1 MIFLLI
7 SEEYGCQEWYAV
19 LSEDQFGNLKKRW
32 ATIKGLNC
40 LVPVNFIIEQAKPLC
55 SHEKFPIKLGEG
67 ETFVE
72 LQDVDFF
79 MDVISAHIHQSDDSY
94 ISTVDYEILEG
105 DEFEMEGISYSSE
118 QVYNL
123 FDQYKEKNNNLF
135 DEIEIFRENYFKPF
149 SERR

>member
-19 LSEDQFGNLKKRW
+19 LSEDQFENLKKRW
-32 ATIKGLNC
+32 ITIKGLNC

-55 SHEKFPIKLGEG
+55 NHEKFPIKVGD
-67 ETFVE
+67 TFVD

-79 MDVISAHIHQSDDSY
+79 MNVVSAHIHQSDDSY
-94 ISTVDYEILEG
+94 ISTVDYEIPEG
-105 DEFEMEGISYSSE
+105 DEFEMEGISHSRE
-118 QVYNL
+118 HVYNL
-123 FDQYKEKNNNLF
+123 FDQYKKRNNSLF
-135 DEIEIFRENYFKPF
+135 DEIEKFRENHFRPF

>member
-19 LSEDQFGNLKKRW
+19 LSEDQFENLKKRW
-32 ATIKGLNC
+32 ITIKGLNC

-55 SHEKFPIKLGEG
+55 NHEKFPKKVGD
-67 ETFVE
+67 TFVD

-79 MDVISAHIHQSDDSY
+79 MNVVSAHIHQSDDSY
-94 ISTVDYEILEG
+94 ISTVDYEIPEG
-105 DEFEMEGISYSSE
+105 DEFEMEGISHSRE
-118 QVYNL
+118 HVYNL
-123 FDQYKEKNNNLF
+123 FDQYKKRNNSLF
-135 DEIEIFRENYFKPF
+135 DEIEKFRENHFRPF